1 MAIQLRVT
9 QQSIAARVLAGLQAN
24 LDRVGTLQERLSS
37 GRIINRPSDSP
48 TGTVA
53 AMQLR
58 SERRMMQ
65 QYVRNADDG
74 LGWLN
79 TLDATL
85 TSISSQLNRVR
96 DLTLQAM
103 SSGAAASAEARE
115 ALAVEVENI
124 REALIGLANTRYLD
138 RPVFGGTTP
147 GTVAYEMDGTYV
159 GDDGQVW
166 RTVGDG
172 TKVRV
177 DVTGPETFG
186 TGSTQLF
193 AVLSSIA
200 QNMRSNTTAL
210 GADLD
215 NLDAAITRIRTQ
227 LADVGARANRVMNM
241 RQTAED
247 RLLTLDTQLSEVESV
262 DLPETIMQLR
272 LQEVAYQAALAASA
286 RVIQPSLLDFV
297 R

>member
-1 MAIQLRVT
+1 
-9 QQSIAARVLAGLQAN
+9 
-24 LDRVGTLQERLSS
+24 QERLSS

-138 RPVFGGTTP
+138 RP
-147 GTVAYEMDGTYV
+147 
-159 GDDGQVW
+159 
-166 RTVGDG
+166 
-172 TKVRV
+172 
-177 DVTGPETFG
+177 
-186 TGSTQLF
+186 
-193 AVLSSIA
+193 
-200 QNMRSNTTAL
+200 
-210 GADLD
+210 
-215 NLDAAITRIRTQ
+215 
-227 LADVGARANRVMNM
+227 
-241 RQTAED
+241 
-247 RLLTLDTQLSEVESV
+247 
-262 DLPETIMQLR
+262 
-272 LQEVAYQAALAASA
+272 
-286 RVIQPSLLDFV
+286 
-297 R
+297 

>member
-9 QQSIAARVLAGLQAN
+9 QQSIAARVLVGLQAN

>member
-1 MAIQLRVT
+1 
-9 QQSIAARVLAGLQAN
+9 
-24 LDRVGTLQERLSS
+24 
-37 GRIINRPSDSP
+37 
-48 TGTVA
+48 
-53 AMQLR
+53 
-58 SERRMMQ
+58 
-65 QYVRNADDG
+65 
-74 LGWLN
+74 LN